1 MGLTASIGLL
11 DSMRGNPD
19 ALASFRTR
27 FTAVNDVLRAAGLPE
42 HEEPAELPP
51 HVYRSELDSIGWDWL
66 HCLRR
71 LHALVLQG
79 IEPTP
84 PPEDY
89 PPRELDPVLDL
100 ELSVHQR
107 SHLIVHSDA
116 QGWYVPIDFRDVLYG
131 DVPGRILGS
140 SPRLL
145 AELRTLAAP
154 LDIPLGPDGSL
165 DDAAAARLNAVTD
178 SDPWWREKFAW
189 LHLFEAARL
198 SVELSTAVLYH

>member
-1 MGLTASIGLL
+1 
-11 DSMRGNPD
+11 
-19 ALASFRTR
+19 
-27 FTAVNDVLRAAGLPE
+27 
-42 HEEPAELPP
+42 
-51 HVYRSELDSIGWDWL
+51 
-66 HCLRR
+66 
-71 LHALVLQG
+71 
-79 IEPTP
+79 
-84 PPEDY
+84 
-89 PPRELDPVLDL
+89 
-100 ELSVHQR
+100 
-107 SHLIVHSDA
+107 
-116 QGWYVPIDFRDVLYG
+116 VPIDFRDVLYG

-198 SVELSTAVLYH
+198 SVELGTAIVFH

>member
-27 FTAVNDVLRAAGLPE
+27 FTAVNDVLRAAGLPA

-51 HVYRSELDSIGWDWL
+51 HVYQSELDSIGWDWL

-116 QGWYVPIDFRDVLYG
+116 QGWYVPIDF
-131 DVPGRILGS
+131 P
-140 SPRLL
+140 
-145 AELRTLAAP
+145 TC
-154 LDIPLGPDGSL
+154 
-165 DDAAAARLNAVTD
+165 
-178 SDPWWREKFAW
+178 
-189 LHLFEAARL
+189 
-198 SVELSTAVLYH
+198 STATYPAASSAPARACWPSCGRWPRRWTSHSGLTAASTTPPRPASTR